1 VTDTDHSDPE
11 PNREPNSALDA
22 SGETA
27 PQPAA
32 ADGATAAADA
42 GAMSG
47 TEAAAAQPPDWPDG
61 EAPLRAELAPV
72 ADEQGSL
79 IVDVGGFEGPLD
91 LLLELARH
99 HKVDLKQ
106 ISILKLAEQYIE
118 FIEKARRLQLELAAD
133 YLVMAAWLAYL
144 KSRLLIPVPPGQ
156 EEQEPADLAA
166 RLAFRLQRLQ
176 AMRTAAETLQK
187 RAVLGRDVFARGA
200 PEPLVF
206 DTRREYGD
214 NLIDLLKAYAERRQK
229 KMRRQ
234 TYTPRRHPT
243 WSIKEARN
251 ALERLIGVMDDWG
264 TFDRWLADYMTTPG
278 MRRSVTASSFTA
290 TLELAREGVLEL
302 RQESAFSP
310 IYIKRRANA
319 A

>member
-1 VTDTDHSDPE
+1 MTDTE
-11 PNREPNSALDA
+11 TPN
-22 SGETA
+22 
-27 PQPAA
+27 PQ
-32 ADGATAAADA
+32 DGTKA
-42 GAMSG
+42 
-47 TEAAAAQPPDWPDG
+47 EAAAQPEAEGGNAMSAADQAPEAKAPEAVAPEAWPDG
-61 EAPLRAELAPV
+61 EAPLRAAAEPV
-72 ADEQGSL
+72 PEDDAAL

-99 HKVDLKQ
+99 HKIDLKQ
-106 ISILKLAEQYIE
+106 ISILKLAEQYIG
-118 FIEKARRLQLELAAD
+118 FIEKARKLQLELAAD

-144 KSRLLIPVPPGQ
+144 KSRLLIPAPPGQ

-176 AMRTAAETLQK
+176 AMRTAAENLMK
-187 RAVLGRDVFARGA
+187 RSVLGRDVFARGA

-251 ALERLIGVMDDWG
+251 ALERLVGVMDDWG
-264 TFDRWLADYMTTPG
+264 TFDRWLAEYMTTPG

-290 TLELAREGVLEL
+290 TLELAREGLLDL
-302 RQESAFSP
+302 RQEGAFAP
-310 IYIKRRANA
+310 IYIKRRADA